1 MKNSHEVT
9 LPWYSWFPFK
19 TFMCSLG
26 KLTDTLEFKNIVV
39 YVDIDEV
46 LNDAKIVSAF
56 FKALLNR

>member
-1 MKNSHEVT
+1 
-9 LPWYSWFPFK
+9 
-19 TFMCSLG
+19 MCSLG